1 MAASALRRIL
11 DALFRRG
18 ERVGTSLVVTPT
30 GLTIAPLR
38 HEPSSLSVLW
48 SEVEKV
54 TVFKRDRMTVDEIC
68 MVLEVSGSQALEV
81 NEEMPGWQELVQ
93 GLPTYLPGARLW
105 EEWFEKVAFPAFKTS
120 PEIIFQRRLT
130 GRLNGPA

>member
-1 MAASALRRIL
+1 MANPLRCIL
-11 DALFRRG
+11 GALFRRG
-18 ERVGTSLVVTPT
+18 ERIGTSLVVTPT

-38 HEPSSLSVLW
+38 REPNSLSVLW

-54 TVFKRDRMTVDEIC
+54 TVFKRDLMTVDEIC
-68 MVLEVSGSQALEV
+68 MVLEVRGSHTLEI

-93 GLPTYLPGARLW
+93 ALPTYLPGARLW

-120 PEIIFQRRLT
+120 PEVIFQRRLT
-130 GRLNGPA
+130 GRLSGPA

>member
-11 DALFRRG
+11 GALFRRG
-18 ERVGTSLVVTPT
+18 ERVGTSLIVTPT

-38 HEPSSLSVLW
+38 YEPSSLSVLW

-68 MVLEVSGSQALEV
+68 MVLEVSGSPALEV

-105 EEWFEKVAFPAFKTS
+105 EEWFEKVAFPAFRQA
-120 PEIIFQRRLT
+120 PR
-130 GRLNGPA
+130 